1 MSEHHDLGDPTDE
14 DLIRAFIE
22 TGDQD
27 AITDLLK
34 RHESRVYGL
43 AYRLLGNR
51 PDAQDAT
58 QEVFIS
64 VVRKAKTFRFQSAF
78 STWLYRLTVNA
89 AHDLRRKRSRAP
101 IPTEDVSP
109 ESPDEV
115 TSSLDRMAI
124 DEALRHIPY
133 DQMEAVVLRDLFGAT
148 YDEIAEA
155 TAVPV
160 GTVKS
165 RIARGRLQLFELL
178 GEPTDDPTR
187 LIKRENQ

>member
-1 MSEHHDLGDPTDE
+1 MSEHHDHGDPTDE
-14 DLIRAFIE
+14 DLLKAFIE
-22 TGDQD
+22 TSDQD
-27 AITDLLK
+27 AITDLLR

-64 VVRKAKTFRFQSAF
+64 VVRKAKTFRFRAAF
-78 STWLYRLTVNA
+78 TTWLYRLTINA
-89 AHDLRRKRSRAP
+89 CHDLRRRKSRAP
-101 IPTEDVSP
+101 VPAEEVASAAPDSVS
-109 ESPDEV
+109 
-115 TSSLDRMAI
+115 TSLDRMAI
-124 DEALRHIPY
+124 EQALRKLPH
-133 DQMEAVVLRDLFGAT
+133 DQKEAVVLRDLLGAA

-155 TAVPV
+155 TGVPV

-165 RIARGRLQLFELL
+165 RIARGRLQLHELL

-187 LIKRENQ
+187 LIKRENP

>member
-14 DLIRAFIE
+14 DLIKAFIE
-22 TGDQD
+22 TSDQD
-27 AITDLLK
+27 AITDLLR

-64 VVRKAKTFRFQSAF
+64 VVRKAKTFRFRSAF
-78 STWLYRLTVNA
+78 TTWLYRLTINA
-89 AHDLRRKRSRAP
+89 CHDLRRRNTRAP
-101 IPTEDVSP
+101 IPKEDVSP
-109 ESPDEV
+109 PDADSV
-115 TSSLDRMAI
+115 SSSLDRMAI
-124 DEALRHIPY
+124 EEALRQLPH
-133 DQMEAVVLRDLFGAT
+133 DQMEAVVLRDLFGAA

-155 TAVPV
+155 TGVPV

-165 RIARGRLQLFELL
+165 RIARGRLRLHELL

-187 LIKRENQ
+187 LIKRENP